1 MDAVLMKGAII
12 APIARCIVVKYA
24 LYASSSDLS
33 SQKCVRACVR
43 ACVGLGGESG
53 SISAAYSAR
62 VCFNLLKLPQ
72 SVEYV
77 TSRGAVHSTIQHS
90 NTARS

>member
-33 SQKCVRACVR
+33 SQKCVR